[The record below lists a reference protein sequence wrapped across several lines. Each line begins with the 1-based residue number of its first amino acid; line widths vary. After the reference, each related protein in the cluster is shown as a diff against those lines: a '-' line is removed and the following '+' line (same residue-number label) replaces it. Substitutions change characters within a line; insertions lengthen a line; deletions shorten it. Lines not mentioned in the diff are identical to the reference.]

1 MLKQWDETS
10 PGRVQNIFNALG
22 RVTPSHLLDRGLFDF
37 AGLSTADAD
46 NLDELD
52 TAFDAENYQTL
63 FTDITVTV
71 Q

>member
-1 MLKQWDETS
+1 MLKQWDKTS

-37 AGLSTADAD
+37 EGLSIEDGD

-52 TAFDAENYQTL
+52 TAFDAESFQPL
-63 FTDITVTV
+63 FTDMTINI